1 MKNKIKYFF
10 FLSSMFLLSPF
21 NFLSAAGLSDA
32 NAKLT
37 EAGVGMGFKTES
49 VDISTIVGNVIQ
61 ALLGLLGVIFLGL
74 IVYGGFIWM
83 IARGNEKRV
92 TEAKDIMINS
102 TIGLVI
108 VLSAYAITTYVIS
121 ALINNLN
128 VID

>member
-1 MKNKIKYFF
+1 MKDKIKYSI
-10 FLSSMFLLSPF
+10 FLISVFLLSPISY
-21 NFLSAAGLSDA
+21 LLAAGLSDA
-32 NAKLT
+32 DKNLKT
-37 EAGVGMGFKTES
+37 TGGGMGFKIDVEL
-49 VDISTIVGNVIQ
+49 STIVGSVIQ

-128 VID
+128 VIN